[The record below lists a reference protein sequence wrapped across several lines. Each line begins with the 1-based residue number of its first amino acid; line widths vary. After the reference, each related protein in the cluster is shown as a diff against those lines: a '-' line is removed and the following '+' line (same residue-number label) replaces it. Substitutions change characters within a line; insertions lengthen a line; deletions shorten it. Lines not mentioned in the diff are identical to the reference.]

1 MSENI
6 LASIFGVQG
15 GYEVV
20 RTEQE
25 DHFLRL
31 HLAVLPEQ
39 LRCPQCGSRAVNR
52 RGGRQRELQTVPIGL
67 VPVFLRTEV
76 PAWACR
82 DCGARFE
89 VAPPFAPAYRRLPH
103 RLVGFAQTL
112 AQMMCLSDVAGLLGW
127 AWDTVKDLVKERLET
142 KYGRPQLRGLR
153 YLSIDEIYVGRQ
165 KKFYTLVIDLERGRI
180 VWVATGKKGASLQ
193 PCWRALRQAK
203 AKIEAICC
211 DLAAGYWS
219 AVVDNLPRA
228 AVVFD
233 RFHLVKLRNEKLDDL
248 RRALWREAQGLMKQ
262 TVKGTRYLLLMR
274 RDHLGKEP
282 FPKLDAAL
290 AANAPLW
297 KGYVLKEC
305 LGLIWEQTTRRRME
319 HVLKEWCLLAA
330 GSGVRQLQA
339 MAKTV
344 ATHAWGIL
352 NWWDHPISNGRM
364 EGINNKVKAMLRQ
377 HYGLRDE
384 RFFILRLLGLHEAK
398 FKLSGC

>member
-1 MSENI
+1 
-6 LASIFGVQG
+6 
-15 GYEVV
+15 
-20 RTEQE
+20 
-25 DHFLRL
+25 
-31 HLAVLPEQ
+31 
-39 LRCPQCGSRAVNR
+39 
-52 RGGRQRELQTVPIGL
+52 
-67 VPVFLRTEV
+67 
-76 PAWACR
+76 
-82 DCGARFE
+82 
-89 VAPPFAPAYRRLPH
+89 
-103 RLVGFAQTL
+103 VGFAQTL
-112 AQMMCLSDVAGLLGW
+112 ARMMCLSDVAGLLGL
-127 AWDTVKDLVKERLET
+127 AWDTVKDLVKERLES
-142 KYGRPQLRGLR
+142 KYGRPQLQGLR

-165 KKFYTLVIDLERGRI
+165 KKFYTLVIDLESGRI
-180 VWVATGKKGASLQ
+180 VWVAKGKKGASLQ
-193 PCWRALRQAK
+193 PFWRALRKGK

-211 DLAAGYWS
+211 DLAAAYWS

-233 RFHLVKLRNEKLDDL
+233 RFHLVKLMNEKLDDL
-248 RRALWREAQGLMKQ
+248 RRALWREAQGLMRQ

-274 RDHLGKEP
+274 RDNLGEEQ

-290 AANAPLW
+290 AANEPLW

-364 EGINNKVKAMLRQ
+364 EGINNKVKTMLRQ

-384 RFFILRLLGLHEAK
+384 RFFMLRLLGLHEAK